1 MLTYGGLEVA
11 ILLLFAIAL
20 MHYAQLIKKN
30 SKSIKWFLGGAV
42 SFIIASVFYLVDY
55 IAVWVTVYPT
65 NYGHALFSII
75 GWLMIFIGGL
85 RMIYELFA
93 E

>member
-1 MLTYGGLEVA
+1 MLDFGDLEIAV
-11 ILLLFAIAL
+11 LLIFAIAL

-30 SKSIKWFLGGAV
+30 SKAIKWLFGGAI
-42 SFIIASVFYLVDY
+42 SFIIASVFYLVEY
-55 IAVWVTVYPT
+55 VAVWVTVYPI

-75 GWLMIFIGGL
+75 AWLMVFVGGL
-85 RMIYELFA
+85 KMLYELFA